1 MEVQHRPVVQKKC
14 SKNFHNIYRTH
25 VQAFQMK
32 VAGLFKYVSLLA
44 AMFHIEQLFCKLQ
57 EQQFADGQQNKFS

>member
-1 MEVQHRPVVQKKC
+1 
-14 SKNFHNIYRTH
+14 
-25 VQAFQMK
+25 MK
-32 VAGLFKYVSLLA
+32 FAGLFKYVSLLA

>member
-1 MEVQHRPVVQKKC
+1 
-14 SKNFHNIYRTH
+14 
-25 VQAFQMK
+25 MK

-57 EQQFADGQQNKFS
+57 EQQFADGQQNKFSWKFRNIHRRTPVLEPLFDNFAL